1 MIVIDHSKLQEVIA
15 AYKKYFPTHIGDE
28 IYKWKA
34 VKQFQDKWNID
45 APDFIQ
51 MFWDATSLF
60 DNLLA
65 SMNHYPRGMVK
76 EMAEAEPETVRQMFR
91 NLFDEAQPLADRVN
105 RFRSESDRIKEQ
117 YWPDKMHYQDFNA
130 ISTYLWARFPDK
142 YYIYKYSEVRATT
155 RVLKSSFVV
164 RKGADTA
171 GLLQAF
177 DFFNL
182 IRDAV
187 QKDPDIRPMLN
198 SVLTSDCYR
207 DDTLNCVVVD
217 IDFFV
222 SRFFQETQ
230 PVAPVEAKDAK
241 CWMYAPGEGAHLW
254 DDCRKEGVMVIGWG
268 DLGDLSQYE
277 SREAM
282 RDQMRQVYGQE
293 GSYMNAS
300 LATWEFTNE
309 MQVGDVVFVK
319 KGRSVILGRGIVEG
333 EYSYD
338 ETRGEFCNVRKVR
351 WTHFGEWI
359 TQELHAMKTLTEIG
373 RYIDYVKRLNMIVND
388 QLPGEEQCNYWWLCA
403 NPSVWS
409 MTDWPVG
416 EEQDYTLYNDNG
428 NKRRIFHNFIDAKA
442 GDHVICY
449 EANPTKQVT
458 ALAIVSRENDGKN
471 IWFEKVESLMT
482 PIPFSTIKE
491 NSDLEKMEFL
501 VNPNGS
507 FFKLTKEEYAVIMDL
522 IRESNLGANHQEEYE
537 VYTRDEFLDEVYMSE
552 KDLTDLESLLKN
564 KKNIILQGAPGV
576 GKTFCARRL
585 AYELMGEK
593 DESRV
598 SLIQFHQNYS
608 YEDFI
613 LGYKPVGADFE
624 LQRGIFYKFCISAA
638 NNPDKPYFFIIDEIN
653 RGNLSKIFGELLMLI
668 EKDYRGEKLTLA
680 YKDEKFFVPK
690 NLYIIGMMNTAD
702 RSLAMIDY
710 ALRRRFSFYD
720 MRPGFDSEGF
730 QKYQAALANEHFDRL
745 IEKVKEL
752 NKAIAADESL
762 GEGFELG
769 HSYFCG
775 QKTVTDDWLHQV
787 INYDLVPMLQEY
799 WFDNRKEV
807 EKWKNALNAIFND

>member
-1 MIVIDHSKLQEVIA
+1 MITIDYSKLQEVIA
-15 AYKKYFPTHIGDE
+15 AYKNYFPSHIGDE

-34 VKQFQDKWNID
+34 VKHFQDHWDID
-45 APDFIQ
+45 APDFIK
-51 MFWDATSLF
+51 MFWEATATF
-60 DNLLA
+60 DNLLT
-65 SMNHYPRGMVK
+65 SMNHFPRGMVK
-76 EMAEAEPETVRQMFR
+76 EMAAAEPDTVRQMFR
-91 NLFDEAQPLADRVN
+91 DLYDEQQPLADRVN
-105 RFRSESDRIKEQ
+105 RFRAEADRIRDQ
-117 YWPDKMHYQDFNA
+117 YWPDKMHYQDFNS
-130 ISTYLWARFPDK
+130 ISTYLWARYPDK

-177 DFFNL
+177 DFFNIL
-182 IRDAV
+182 RAEV

-198 SVLTSDCYR
+198 SVLTADCYP
-207 DDTLNCVVVD
+207 DENLNCVVVD

-222 SRFFQETQ
+222 SRFYKESQ
-230 PVAPVEAKDAK
+230 PVVPVEAKDAK

-254 DDCRKEGVMVIGWG
+254 EDCRKDGVMVIGWSE
-268 DLGDLSQYE
+268 LGDLSQYE

-282 RDQMRQVYGQE
+282 RDQMRQEYGLE

-309 MQVGDVVFVK
+309 MQVGDIVFVK
-319 KGRSVILGRGIVEG
+319 KGRSVILGRGVVEG
-333 EYSYD
+333 EYVYD
-338 ETRGEFCNVRKVR
+338 EQRGEYCNVRKVK
-351 WTHFGEWI
+351 WTHVGEWI
-359 TQELHAMKTLTEIG
+359 TQEFHALKTLTEIG
-373 RYIDYVKRLNMIVND
+373 RYSDYVKRLNMIVND
-388 QLPGEEQCNYWWLCA
+388 QVPTEEQCNYWWLCA

-428 NKRRIFHNFIDAKA
+428 NKRRIFHNFIDAKS
-442 GDHVICY
+442 GDRVICY

-482 PIPFSTIKE
+482 PIPFATIKE

-507 FFKLTKEEYAVIMDL
+507 FFKLTKEEYGVIMGL
-522 IRESNLGANHQEEYE
+522 IRESNLGANHQSTYDA
-537 VYTRDEFLDEVYMSE
+537 YTLEEFLDEVYMSE
-552 KDLTDLESLLKN
+552 KDLTDLENLLRN

-690 NLYIIGMMNTAD
+690 NVYIIGMMNTAD

-710 ALRRRFSFYD
+710 ALRRRFSFYE
-720 MRPGFDSEGF
+720 MQPGFASEGF
-730 QKYQAALANEHFDRL
+730 KKYQQGLANEHFDKL
-745 IEKVKEL
+745 IEKVVEL

-762 GEGFELG
+762 GSGFELG

-775 QKTVTDDWLHQV
+775 QKAVTDDWLRQV

-807 EKWKNALNAIFND
+807 EKWKTALNAIFND